1 MKLTELEHATLLTA
15 LQVAVDFYA
24 RGIKFDAVIGVNA
37 GSRKIYESH
46 LKRTQELHALLLNA
60 DYIEVIAL

>member
-1 MKLTELEHATLLTA
+1 MKLTPLEHATLLSA
-15 LQVAVDFYA
+15 LRIAEAFY
-24 RGIKFDAVIGVNA
+24 
-37 GSRKIYESH
+37 YERTREVKLDPRSPETLQRH